1 MASILAFAGPLMS
14 IAGSAFGMAGGGPQA
29 PPAPNLFQYPGMGD
43 AATGA
48 LGGIQQMGAT
58 TGPMAGQTLQNLYNN
73 PYAGG
78 AQTAAGRAGA
88 MGERAGLTQFGT
100 GMGLIGE
107 GMGSIPYANMAL
119 QQGFDPQGQVY
130 NQLFQQQTDQTRA
143 AEAARGIA
151 NTPYGA
157 GVESQSDINFN
168 TAWQQNLLSR
178 MQQGAQT
185 FGSTLGAGMGAAQT
199 GISDITGAPGTF
211 AAGGMMPYNTAQA
224 IGQNQYGALT
234 GYQGIQQQPIQDYL
248 TYLQGGTQ
256 AQGQAVNLWNAQAQN
271 AQRQAQM
278 MQQYGQ
284 GLGSGL
290 QGLSKAYGQYG
301 NPFSSGWGAANPGA
315 PGSSYYGP
323 MAPGG

>member
-1 MASILAFAGPLMS
+1 
-14 IAGSAFGMAGGGPQA
+14 
-29 PPAPNLFQYPGMGD
+29 
-43 AATGA
+43 
-48 LGGIQQMGAT
+48 
-58 TGPMAGQTLQNLYNN
+58 
-73 PYAGG
+73 
-78 AQTAAGRAGA
+78 
-88 MGERAGLTQFGT
+88 
-100 GMGLIGE
+100 
-107 GMGSIPYANMAL
+107 
-119 QQGFDPQGQVY
+119 
-130 NQLFQQQTDQTRA
+130 
-143 AEAARGIA
+143 
-151 NTPYGA
+151 
-157 GVESQSDINFN
+157 
-168 TAWQQNLLSR
+168 

-185 FGSTLGAGMGAAQT
+185 FGGVLGAGTGAAQT

-248 TYLQGGTQ
+248 NYMSGGTQ

-278 MQQYGQ
+278 MQSYGQ

-290 QGLSKAYGQYG
+290 QGLSTAYGKYG

>member
-1 MASILAFAGPLMS
+1 MASILAFAGPLLS
-14 IAGSAFGMAGGGPQA
+14 IAGSAFGIAGGGPQA
-29 PPAPNLFQYPGMGD
+29 PSAPNLFQYPGMGD

-130 NQLFQQQTDQTRA
+130 NQLFQQQTDQTPA

-157 GVESQSDINFN
+157 GVEAQSDINFN
-168 TAWQQNLLSR
+168 TAWQQNLLNR
-178 MQQGAQT
+178 MQAGTGAY
-185 FGSTLGAGMGAAQT
+185 GNLMGAAGGAMGT
-199 GISDITGAPGTF
+199 GLGQAAAAPGTF
-211 AAGGMMPYNTAQA
+211 FGGGSMPY
-224 IGQNQYGALT
+224 
-234 GYQGIQQQPIQDYL
+234 
-248 TYLQGGTQ
+248 
-256 AQGQAVNLWNAQAQN
+256 
-271 AQRQAQM
+271 
-278 MQQYGQ
+278 
-284 GLGSGL
+284 
-290 QGLSKAYGQYG
+290 
-301 NPFSSGWGAANPGA
+301 
-315 PGSSYYGP
+315 
-323 MAPGG
+323 